1 MVEGPRARREGA
13 TMDKPRHSTD
23 DPRHHTRNI
32 KARLTETINHLR
44 EDIEKVHDPKAQAL
58 FETTAEVLKGLVSSH
73 RTSITRRRGRRGAG
87 LWLAHNRLRGS
98 SLPSEP
104 TVIRMGNVC
113 GT

>member
-58 FETTAEVLKGLVSSH
+58 FETTAEVLKGLV
-73 RTSITRRRGRRGAG
+73 TSYEHYEEKRPAWR
-87 LWLAHNRLRGS
+87 
-98 SLPSEP
+98 
-104 TVIRMGNVC
+104 
-113 GT
+113 